1 MKLTH
6 EQKIALENAKNIL
19 QQVMENTPVYQNH
32 PKIENPNF
40 AEEYVKCLIGAEERE
55 QFVVLF
61 LDNQHRLIKSEIM
74 FQGTINQSTVYP
86 REVIKTA
93 LYCNA
98 AALLLAHNHPSG
110 YLEPSHADV
119 VITRKI
125 QEAAELFDIRV
136 LDHLIVQ
143 GTNAYSFAANDM
155 M

>member
-1 MKLTH
+1 
-6 EQKIALENAKNIL
+6 
-19 QQVMENTPVYQNH
+19 
-32 PKIENPNF
+32 
-40 AEEYVKCLIGAEERE
+40 
-55 QFVVLF
+55 
-61 LDNQHRLIKSEIM
+61 M

-125 QEAAELFDIRV
+125 QAAAELFDIRV